1 MTNSS
6 LTDHIVTNK
15 PEKISDSGVIHI
27 CISDHSLV
35 FVIRKI
41 SVIDK
46 QENILE
52 IRNMKNFNE
61 EKFIEDLLKQP
72 WEHIYFSAEDPS
84 AMWEI
89 WIKIVLDV
97 LGKHAPLQHKKI
109 RSKKAPWIT
118 NDIKNLMNTRD
129 RFKRK
134 VILTNN

>member
-1 MTNSS
+1 MIDEATRVTMTTSS
-6 LTDHIVTNK
+6 LIDHIVTNT
-15 PEKISDSGVIHI
+15 PEKISDSGVIHS
-27 CISDHSLV
+27 ISDHSLV
-35 FVIRKI
+35 FAIRKI

-72 WEHIYFSAEDPS
+72 WEHIYFSAEDPN

-89 WIKIVLDV
+89 WKKIFLDV
-97 LGKHAPLQHKKI
+97 LDKHAPLQHKKI

-118 NDIKNLMNTRD
+118 NDISYEYKGQ
-129 RFKRK
+129 
-134 VILTNN
+134 V